1 MRAEAIKEFK
11 RGLIYYKPPYW
22 EQEEENS
29 SPYYQD
35 TLSYDRGK
43 ITYGHSVEK
52 SFCVGVLFDSLEE
65 FLRTPVKE
73 IQNRMNAFCYYNSV
87 VLEEVD
93 MR

>member
-1 MRAEAIKEFK
+1 MTAEAIKEFK
-11 RGLIYYKPPYW
+11 RGLIYYKPSYW

-29 SPYYQD
+29 SPYSQD

-43 ITYGHSVEK
+43 ITYGHSEEK

-73 IQNRMNAFCYYNSV
+73 IQNRMNAFRYYNSV

-93 MR
+93 M